1 MFIAICRFDY
11 NIDNI
16 VTEPKDS
23 NWISLGLKD
32 LPRIA

>member
-1 MFIAICRFDY
+1 MFIAICRFDC
-11 NIDNI
+11 IDNI